1 MSDGGYYIEGY
12 LVLESGRFIKAAELA
27 ATERNRD
34 LILAGKIIPLMAA
47 PIPPAIRDFRPS
59 WFF

>member
-1 MSDGGYYIEGY
+1 
-12 LVLESGRFIKAAELA
+12 LA